1 MKDASTEHLSQES
14 YMLSN
19 GMYSPPFLIEEWIDS
34 IAGNQQDKK
43 KKKNALADVCG
54 IKKAFQYV
62 SQEKLY
68 TTFTKTLLKTN
79 RETNP
84 EKNHALEI

>member
-1 MKDASTEHLSQES
+1 
-14 YMLSN
+14 MLSN

-34 IAGNQQDKK
+34 IADNQQDN
-43 KKKNALADVCG
+43 KKNALADMCG

-68 TTFTKTLLKTN
+68 TTFTKALLKTH

-84 EKNHALEI
+84 EKTHAMEI